1 MHTVTARE
9 ARKIFSS
16 LLNETEHG
24 VVVSITRR
32 GQEVA
37 RLVPPEPVESCEF
50 PDMAEFRNSIKVKGI
65 PTSQVVIEMRD
76 KERY

>member
-16 LLNETEHG
+16 LLDETEHG

-32 GQEVA
+32 GREVA
-37 RLVPPEPVESCEF
+37 RLVPPETVESGEF
-50 PDMAEFRNSIKVKGI
+50 PDMTEFRDSIKVKGT
-65 PTSQVVIEMRD
+65 PTSQVVVEMRNE
-76 KERY
+76 ERY